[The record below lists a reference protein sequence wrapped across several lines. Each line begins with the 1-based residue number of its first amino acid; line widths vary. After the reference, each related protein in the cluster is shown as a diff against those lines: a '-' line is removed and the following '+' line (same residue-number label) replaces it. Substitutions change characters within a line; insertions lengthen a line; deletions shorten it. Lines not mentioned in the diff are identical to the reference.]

1 MNKWI
6 KIATAIGAAV
16 VGVLLAYDR
25 TKKGA
30 FTTEQVIHTGDDNA
44 EAEAPAETTEEETTE
59 EPTEETA
66 EPEEDAAE

>member
-6 KIATAIGAAV
+6 KICGALATAV

-30 FTTEQVIHTGDDNA
+30 FTTEQVIHTGDGNA
-44 EAEAPAETTEEETTE
+44 EAEAPAETTEEETE

>member
-1 MNKWI
+1 MNKWF
-6 KIATAIGAAV
+6 KIVGALATAV

-44 EAEAPAETTEEETTE
+44 EAEAPAETTEEETE

>member
-6 KIATAIGAAV
+6 KIFGALATAVI
-16 VGVLLAYDR
+16 GVLLAYDR

-30 FTTEQVIHTGDDNA
+30 FTTEQVVHTGDNT

>member
-6 KIATAIGAAV
+6 KIVGALATAV

-30 FTTEQVIHTGDDNA
+30 FTEQVVHTGDNA
-44 EAEAPAETTEEETTE
+44 EAEAPAETTEETTE
-59 EPTEETA
+59 EETEETA
-66 EPEEDAAE
+66 EPEEDATE

>member
-6 KIATAIGAAV
+6 KICGALAAAV
-16 VGVLLAYDR
+16 VGVMLAYDR

-30 FTTEQVIHTGDDNA
+30 FTTEQVIHTGDGNA
-44 EAEAPAETTEEETTE
+44 EAEAPAETTEEETE